1 MIATARL
8 PLDRFA
14 PPETANCDLCLS
26 RFEERLQAT
35 NGVKGIH
42 VNRASGVAI
51 LHYDDTL
58 VSRATLEAAA
68 ADEANRLGTTYT
80 HRVLPIEGMDCADC
94 AMTLQR
100 GVGNLDGVRWVS
112 VNFAG
117 ARMSLEYAADET
129 NLDAISKR
137 VSSLGYRVS
146 DGETAADEDQSVVQR
161 LLHDRELLALLVSGV
176 LTIAGLVTSWSGA
189 PDAVSIPLFVVAI
202 LTGGVPIAR
211 KGFAGVR
218 VAHQLDINALM
229 TIAVV
234 GAALIDQ
241 WSEAATVVVLFSLG
255 EALEGFTVD
264 RARRSIRSLM
274 SLTPATAIVRT
285 HMGEQELPVAQLAPG
300 DVVVVRPGGRI
311 PADGVI
317 LAGQSTIDQAPIT
330 GESMPVEKTY
340 GDSVFAGTVNGA
352 GVLDVRVA
360 SPASDSTLARIIHM
374 VEDAQA
380 QRAPTQ
386 SFVDVF
392 ARYYTP
398 AVVVIAA
405 AVAVVPPLALGD
417 AWLDWVYRALVLL
430 VIACP
435 CALVISTPVSIVA
448 ALSTAARNG
457 VLIKGGA
464 FLEIAGSLCAL
475 AFDKTGTLTRGEPT
489 VTSVIPFNTE
499 DETSLLAL
507 AAAAERHSEHP
518 IGAAIV
524 KASEARGI
532 DLDQLSSSATTAH
545 SGLGIE
551 TQIDGATV
559 RVGTR
564 TFVANGSLDP
574 AIEAQMTA
582 LERTGQTAVLVA
594 RDGAVIGLLGLADQ
608 LRPEAA
614 SALAAVKRA
623 GISET
628 IMLTGDR
635 RDVAETIANEVG
647 VDSFEA
653 ELLPG
658 DKVTAIERLL
668 QQHGQVG
675 MVGDG
680 INDAPA
686 LARAT
691 LGIAMG
697 AAGSPAALETADIAL
712 MGDDLS
718 KVASTMRLS
727 RATKRIILENIG
739 LALAIKVVFLALAIG
754 GAATLWEAVFADVGA
769 SLIVIAN
776 GMRLLRRQSDEP
788 APRHSRS

>member
-8 PLDRFA
+8 PLDRIA
-14 PPETANCDLCLS
+14 SPEMAHCDLCLS
-26 RFEERLQAT
+26 RLEERLQAT

-51 LHYDDTL
+51 LHYDADL
-58 VSRATLEAAA
+58 ISRDSLEAAA
-68 ADEANRLGTTYT
+68 VDEANRLGTTYT
-80 HRVLPIEGMDCADC
+80 HRILPIEGMDCADC

-146 DGETAADEDQSVVQR
+146 DGEAAANEDTSFVFR
-161 LLHDRELLALLVSGV
+161 LRQDRELLALVISGV
-176 LTIAGLVTSWSGA
+176 LTIAGLITSWLGA
-189 PDAVSIPLFVVAI
+189 SEATFIPLFVVAI

-211 KGFAGVR
+211 KGYAGVR

-234 GAALIDQ
+234 GAALIGQ

-274 SLTPATAIVRT
+274 SLTPAVATVRT
-285 HMGEQELPVAQLAPG
+285 QMGEQELPVAQLAPG

-311 PADGVI
+311 PADGVV

-330 GESMPVEKTY
+330 GESMPVDKAS
-340 GDSVFAGTVNGA
+340 GDTVFAGTVNGA

-386 SFVDVF
+386 RFVDVF

-398 AVVVIAA
+398 AVVAIAA
-405 AVAVVPPLALGD
+405 AVAVLPPLLLGD
-417 AWLDWVYRALVLL
+417 AWLDWLYRALVLL

-464 FLEIAGSLCAL
+464 FLEIAGSLRAL
-475 AFDKTGTLTRGEPT
+475 AFDKTGTLTRGEP
-489 VTSVIPFNTE
+489 SLISIIPLKNE
-499 DETSLLAL
+499 EEASLLAL

-518 IGAAIV
+518 IGVAIV
-524 KASEARGI
+524 KAAEAHGI
-532 DLDQLSSSATTAH
+532 DLDQLAGSATTAH

-551 TQIDGATV
+551 TRLDGSTV

-564 TFVANGSLDP
+564 SFVADAPLDP
-574 AIEAQMTA
+574 AIEVKMTE
-582 LERTGQTAVLVA
+582 LEQAGQTAVLVA
-594 RDGAVIGLLGLADQ
+594 RDGVIVGLLGLADQ
-608 LRPEAA
+608 LRSEAA
-614 SALAAVKRA
+614 GALASLKRA

-635 RDVAETIANEVG
+635 RDVAQTIADEVG
-647 VDSFEA
+647 IDSFEA

-658 DKVTAIERLL
+658 DKVSAIERLL
-668 QQHGQVG
+668 QRHGQVG

-718 KVASTMRLS
+718 KVASVMRLS
-727 RATKRIILENIG
+727 RSTKRIILENIG
-739 LALAIKVVFLALAIG
+739 LALAIKVVFLALAIAG
-754 GAATLWEAVFADVGA
+754 TATLWEAVFADVGA

-776 GMRLLRRQSDEP
+776 GLRLLRKRGS
-788 APRHSRS
+788 

>member
-1 MIATARL
+1 
-8 PLDRFA
+8 
-14 PPETANCDLCLS
+14 
-26 RFEERLQAT
+26 
-35 NGVKGIH
+35 
-42 VNRASGVAI
+42 
-51 LHYDDTL
+51 
-58 VSRATLEAAA
+58 
-68 ADEANRLGTTYT
+68 
-80 HRVLPIEGMDCADC
+80 
-94 AMTLQR
+94 
-100 GVGNLDGVRWVS
+100 
-112 VNFAG
+112 
-117 ARMSLEYAADET
+117 
-129 NLDAISKR
+129 
-137 VSSLGYRVS
+137 
-146 DGETAADEDQSVVQR
+146 
-161 LLHDRELLALLVSGV
+161 
-176 LTIAGLVTSWSGA
+176 
-189 PDAVSIPLFVVAI
+189 
-202 LTGGVPIAR
+202 
-211 KGFAGVR
+211 
-218 VAHQLDINALM
+218 
-229 TIAVV
+229 
-234 GAALIDQ
+234 
-241 WSEAATVVVLFSLG
+241 
-255 EALEGFTVD
+255 
-264 RARRSIRSLM
+264 
-274 SLTPATAIVRT
+274 
-285 HMGEQELPVAQLAPG
+285 
-300 DVVVVRPGGRI
+300 
-311 PADGVI
+311 
-317 LAGQSTIDQAPIT
+317 
-330 GESMPVEKTY
+330 MPVDKTY

-352 GVLDVRVA
+352 GVLDVRVS

-386 SFVDVF
+386 RFVDVF

-405 AVAVVPPLALGD
+405 TVAILPPLALGD
-417 AWLDWVYRALVLL
+417 AWLDWLYRALVLL

-464 FLEIAGSLCAL
+464 FLEIAGSLRAL

-489 VTSVIPFNTE
+489 VTSIIPFNTE
-499 DETSLLAL
+499 DETSLLEL

-524 KASEARGI
+524 KAADAHGI
-532 DLDQLSSSATTAH
+532 DLDQRSSSATTAH

-551 TQIDGATV
+551 TQINGATV

-564 TFVANGSLDP
+564 AFVANGSLDP
-574 AIEAQMTA
+574 AIESQISA
-582 LERTGQTAVLVA
+582 LESAGQTAVLVA
-594 RDGAVIGLLGLADQ
+594 RDDAIVGLLGLADQ

-614 SALAAVKRA
+614 GALASVKRA

-635 RDVAETIANEVG
+635 RDVAQTIASEVG
-647 VDSFEA
+647 IDSFEA

-658 DKVTAIERLL
+658 DKVSAIERLL
-668 QQHGQVG
+668 GRHGQVG

-718 KVASTMRLS
+718 KVAYTLRLS
-727 RATKRIILENIG
+727 RSTKRIILQNIG
-739 LALAIKVVFLALAIG
+739 LALAIKVIFLTLAIG

-776 GMRLLRRQSDEP
+776 GLRLLRRQRDG
-788 APRHSRS
+788 

>member
-8 PLDRFA
+8 PLDRIA
-14 PPETANCDLCLS
+14 TPETAHCDLCLT
-26 RFEERLQAT
+26 RLEERLQST

-51 LHYDDTL
+51 LHYDAEL
-58 VSRATLEAAA
+58 ISRDSLEAAA
-68 ADEANRLGTTYT
+68 LDEASRLGTTYT

-117 ARMSLEYAADET
+117 ARMALEYATDET

-146 DGETAADEDQSVVQR
+146 DGEAATNDDASFAQR
-161 LLHDRELLALLVSGV
+161 LRHDRELLALVISGV
-176 LTIAGLVTSWSGA
+176 LTVAGLITSWAGA
-189 PDAVSIPLFVVAI
+189 PEAAYIPLFVLAI

-211 KGFAGVR
+211 KGYAGVR

-234 GAALIDQ
+234 GAALIGQ

-274 SLTPATAIVRT
+274 SLTPAVATVRT

-300 DVVVVRPGGRI
+300 DVVVVRPGGRV

-330 GESMPVEKTY
+330 GESMPVDKTY

-352 GVLDVRVA
+352 GVLDVRVS

-386 SFVDVF
+386 RFVDVF

-405 AVAVVPPLALGD
+405 AVAVLPPLLLGD
-417 AWLDWVYRALVLL
+417 SWLDWLYRALVLL

-457 VLIKGGA
+457 VLIKGGS
-464 FLEIAGSLCAL
+464 FLEIAGSLRAL
-475 AFDKTGTLTRGEPT
+475 AFDKTGTLTGGEPT
-489 VTSVIPFNTE
+489 VTSIIPFNNE
-499 DETSLLAL
+499 DEASLLAL

-524 KASEARGI
+524 KAAEKRGV
-532 DLDQLSSSATTAH
+532 DFDQLSGSATTAH

-551 TQIDGATV
+551 TRIDGSTV

-564 TFVANGSLDP
+564 AFVTNGPLDP
-574 AIEAQMTA
+574 AIEARMTE
-582 LERTGQTAVLVA
+582 LERAGQTAVLVA
-594 RDGAVIGLLGLADQ
+594 RDDVIIGLLGLADQ

-614 SALAAVKRA
+614 GALATLKRS

-635 RDVAETIANEVG
+635 RDVAQTIANEVG

-658 DKVTAIERLL
+658 DKVSAIERLL
-668 QQHGQVG
+668 GRHGQVG

-691 LGIAMG
+691 VGIAMG

-718 KVASTMRLS
+718 KVAYTMRLS
-727 RATKRIILENIG
+727 RSTKRIIVENIG
-739 LALAIKVVFLALAIG
+739 LALAIKVVFLTLAIAG
-754 GAATLWEAVFADVGA
+754 TATLWEAVFADVGA

-776 GMRLLRRQSDEP
+776 GMRLLRRQG
-788 APRHSRS
+788 

>member
-8 PLDRFA
+8 PLDRIA
-14 PPETANCDLCLS
+14 SPETTHCDLCLT
-26 RFEERLQAT
+26 RLEERLQAT

-51 LHYDDTL
+51 LHYDADL
-58 VSRATLEAAA
+58 ISRASLEATAEA
-68 ADEANRLGTTYT
+68 EANRLGTTYT

-117 ARMSLEYAADET
+117 ARMALEYAADET
-129 NLDAISKR
+129 DLAAISKR

-146 DGETAADEDQSVVQR
+146 DGEAAAADDATFVER
-161 LLHDRELLALLVSGV
+161 LRRDRELLALAISGV
-176 LTIAGLVTSWSGA
+176 LTVAGLVASWLGA
-189 PDAVSIPLFVVAI
+189 PEVVSIPLFVVAI

-211 KGFAGVR
+211 KGYAGVR

-234 GAALIDQ
+234 GAALIGQ

-274 SLTPATAIVRT
+274 SLTPTTAIVRT
-285 HMGEQELPVAQLAPG
+285 HMGEQELPVAQLASG

-330 GESMPVEKTY
+330 GESMPVDKAH
-340 GDSVFAGTVNGA
+340 GDIVFAGTVNGA
-352 GVLDVRVA
+352 GVLDVRVS

-386 SFVDVF
+386 RFVDVF

-405 AVAVVPPLALGD
+405 AVAVLPPLTLGD
-417 AWLDWVYRALVLL
+417 AWLDWLYRALVLL

-464 FLEIAGSLCAL
+464 FLEIAGSLRAL
-475 AFDKTGTLTRGEPT
+475 AFDKTGTLTRGEPSL
-489 VTSVIPFNTE
+489 TSIIPFNNE

-524 KASEARGI
+524 KAAEARGI

-551 TQIDGATV
+551 TRIDDATV

-564 TFVANGSLDP
+564 AFVATNALNP
-574 AIEAQMTA
+574 AIESQMSV
-582 LERTGQTAVLVA
+582 LERAGQTAVLVA
-594 RDGAVIGLLGLADQ
+594 RDGAIIGLLGLADQ

-614 SALAAVKRA
+614 SALASVKRA

-635 RDVAETIANEVG
+635 RDVAQTIADEVG
-647 VDSFEA
+647 IDSFEA

-658 DKVTAIERLL
+658 DKVSAIERLL
-668 QQHGQVG
+668 GRHGQVG

-712 MGDDLS
+712 MGDELS
-718 KVASTMRLS
+718 KVADTMRLS
-727 RATKRIILENIG
+727 RSTKRIILQNIG
-739 LALAIKVVFLALAIG
+739 LALAIKVIFLTLAIAG
-754 GAATLWEAVFADVGA
+754 TATLWEAVFADVGA

-776 GMRLLRRQSDEP
+776 GMRLLRQRGD
-788 APRHSRS
+788 